1 MLCYANQAILELRFT
16 HFLLIASTLNLSM
29 IHQVLHTLSLE
40 FYGEVNAWKAAA
52 VGTAFN
58 TDRLFICQAGA
69 ATTTILVLT
78 FIDFDLL
85 FSKFLIFRIFLR
97 WLSNL
102 IDIYAPKLPL

>member
-52 VGTAFN
+52 VGAAFS
-58 TDRLFICQAGA
+58 TDRVFICQAG

-78 FIDFDLL
+78 FIDFHLL
-85 FSKFLIFRIFLR
+85 FSKLLIFRIFLR
-97 WLSNL
+97 WLSNF
-102 IDIYAPKLPL
+102 IDIYAPKWPL